1 MNQPTSVLVHCKG
14 IRWIQLAQVRILGL
28 AAELMVQA
36 LRSKWDVIN
45 GTGTEVQM
53 GRN

>member
-1 MNQPTSVLVHCKG
+1 MNQPTSVLVHCKDV
-14 IRWIQLAQVRILGL
+14 RWTEL
-28 AAELMVQA
+28 AAELMVQT

-45 GTGTEVQM
+45 ATDSEVQM